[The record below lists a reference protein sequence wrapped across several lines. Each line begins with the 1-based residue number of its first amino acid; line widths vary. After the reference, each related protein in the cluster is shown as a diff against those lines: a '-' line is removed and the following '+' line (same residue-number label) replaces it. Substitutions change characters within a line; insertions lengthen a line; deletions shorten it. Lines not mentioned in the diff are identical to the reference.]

1 MSKFYSEAV
10 YVVAGAK
17 RPFHNK
23 KDALYYCADNH
34 IDPKRMEKYDSNK
47 EYIRF
52 LELCQSL
59 NAGKIKHLRRQVAY
73 EIIPEHYEMLHVR
86 DRVVKTYWVSGVKF
100 STRKEAAAFCEAEGL
115 KKSCITSYD
124 TLEPVMK
131 KNVIEQRA
139 IYTADFVYEDV
150 ATGKTIVEDVKSEY
164 TRKEKDYILR
174 RKLMLHVHGIRI
186 KET

>member
-10 YVVAGAK
+10 YIVPGAK

-47 EYIRF
+47 EYRRF
-52 LELCQSL
+52 LELRQSL
-59 NAGKIKHLRRQVAY
+59 EAGVIKHLRRQVAY
-73 EIIPEHYEMLHVR
+73 EIIPEHFEMLHVR
-86 DRVVKTYWVSGVKF
+86 DKVVKTYWVSGAKF
-100 STRKEAAAFCEAEGL
+100 STRKEAAAFCKSQGL
-115 KKSCITSYD
+115 KQSNITSYD

-131 KNVIEQRA
+131 KNIIEQRA
-139 IYTADFVYEDV
+139 IYTADFVYEDAV
-150 ATGKTIVEDVKSEY
+150 TGQTIVEDVKSEY